1 MDSTATLRQR
11 IYEMLMESQF
21 WPPGQMQAYQ
31 RSQLAQL
38 LRHAKST
45 VPFYKA
51 RLDAVFDKNG
61 GIEWSRWREIPIVTR
76 AELREHRTELLAR
89 ELPPGHGPTKDFS
102 TSGSSGVPVTVTAT
116 AIASAARAAA
126 TQRMRTLHK
135 VDASRN
141 FATFVFPHELK
152 GEIFNDGGMPA
163 WSFELQD
170 GGIKNI
176 RINLFLSDAR
186 KLEILARE
194 GVGSLS
200 HLPNTAEIL
209 AYENNKLG
217 KPLRL
222 ESFLFYGQHVSD
234 EQRQKV
240 AESFGARC
248 ISIYSSKEAGLMAC
262 QCPAHN
268 HLHIDSEQ
276 VFLEVLNERGLP
288 CEPGETGRVVV
299 TPLYSTA
306 QPLIRYE
313 QGDLATLGP
322 YCDCGSKLPV
332 LLRIDG
338 RQDPIFRFPD
348 RLGSEVL
355 IDKSMLQET
364 LRAAAIQMAQT
375 RELKFEIRYVAD
387 ADATPG
393 AKTKINKHLRRV
405 LHPKLSFE
413 YKRLAEI
420 PRNAGGKQQRFV
432 REFA

>member
-1 MDSTATLRQR
+1 MDSTAALRQR
-11 IYEMLMESQF
+11 IYEMLMESRF

-31 RSQLAQL
+31 HSQLAQL

-45 VPFYKA
+45 VPFYKT

-61 GIEWSRWREIPIVTR
+61 DIDWSRWNEIPIISR

-116 AIASAARAAA
+116 AIASAAQSAA

-135 VDASRN
+135 VDASKN

-152 GEIFNDGGMPA
+152 GQIFKDGSTPA

-170 GGIKNI
+170 GGTKNI
-176 RINLFLSDAR
+176 KINLFLSDAR
-186 KLEILARE
+186 KLEILVRQE
-194 GVGSLS
+194 VGSLS

-222 ESFLFYGQHVSD
+222 ESFLFYGQHVSA

-248 ISIYSSKEAGLMAC
+248 ISIYSSKEAGLMAS

-268 HLHIDSEQ
+268 HFHIDSEQ
-276 VFLEVLNERGLP
+276 VLLEVLNERDLP
-288 CEPGETGRVVV
+288 CAPGETGRVVV

-313 QGDLATLGP
+313 QGDLATLGQA
-322 YCDCGSKLPV
+322 CDCGSELPV
-332 LLRIDG
+332 LQRIDG

-393 AKTKINKHLRRV
+393 AKSKINKHLRQV

-432 REFA
+432 CEFA

>member
-1 MDSTATLRQR
+1 MDSTAPLRQR
-11 IYEMLMESQF
+11 IYEMLMESQY
-21 WPPGQMQAYQ
+21 WPPRQMLEFQ

-38 LRHAKST
+38 LRHAKAT
-45 VPFYKA
+45 VPFYKT
-51 RLDAVFDKNG
+51 RLDPVFSENG
-61 GIEWSRWREIPIVTR
+61 DVDWNRWHEIPILTR
-76 AELREHRTELLAR
+76 ADLRERRTELLAQ
-89 ELPPGHGPTKDFS
+89 ELPSGHGPTRDFS
-102 TSGSSGVPVTVTAT
+102 TSGSSGVPITVTAT
-116 AIASAARAAA
+116 AIASVARSAA

-135 VDASRN
+135 LDASKH
-141 FATFVFPHELK
+141 FATFVFPHQLT
-152 GEIFNDGGMPA
+152 GTIFNDGDTPA
-163 WSFELQD
+163 WSLELQN

-176 RINLFLSDAR
+176 KINLFLPDAR
-186 KLEILARE
+186 KLEILVQE
-194 GVGSLS
+194 NVGSLS

-222 ESFLFYGQHVSD
+222 ESFLFYGQHISD

-248 ISIYSSKEAGLMAC
+248 ISIYSSKEAGVMAS
-262 QCPAHN
+262 QCPTHN
-268 HLHIDSEQ
+268 HFHIAGEL
-276 VFLEVLNERGLP
+276 VFLEVLNERNLP
-288 CEPGETGRVVV
+288 CLAGETGRVVV
-299 TPLYSTA
+299 TPFHSTA

-313 QGDLATLGP
+313 QGDLATLGGG
-322 YCDCGSKLPV
+322 CGCGSQLPV

-348 RLGSEVL
+348 RLGNEVL
-355 IDKSMLQET
+355 IDKSMLQKT

-393 AKTKINKHLRRV
+393 AKAKINKHLRLV
-405 LHPKLSFE
+405 LHPELNFE

>member
-1 MDSTATLRQR
+1 MDSTAALRQR
-11 IYEMLMESQF
+11 IYEMLMESRF

-31 RSQLAQL
+31 HSQLAQL

-45 VPFYKA
+45 VPFYKT

-61 GIEWSRWREIPIVTR
+61 DIDWSRWNEIPIISR

-116 AIASAARAAA
+116 AIASAAQSAA
-126 TQRMRTLHK
+126 TQRTRTLHK
-135 VDASRN
+135 VDASKN

-152 GEIFNDGGMPA
+152 GQVFNDGSTPA

-170 GGIKNI
+170 GGTKNI
-176 RINLFLSDAR
+176 KINLFLSDAR
-186 KLEILARE
+186 KLEILVRQE
-194 GVGSLS
+194 VGSLS

-248 ISIYSSKEAGLMAC
+248 ISIYSSKEAGLMAS

-268 HLHIDSEQ
+268 HFHIDSEQ
-276 VFLEVLNERGLP
+276 VLLEVLNERDLP
-288 CEPGETGRVVV
+288 CAPGETGRVVV

-313 QGDLATLGP
+313 QGDLATLGQA
-322 YCDCGSKLPV
+322 CDCGSELPV
-332 LLRIDG
+332 LQRIDG

-393 AKTKINKHLRRV
+393 AKSKINKHLRQV

-432 REFA
+432 CEFA

>member
-1 MDSTATLRQR
+1 
-11 IYEMLMESQF
+11 
-21 WPPGQMQAYQ
+21 
-31 RSQLAQL
+31 
-38 LRHAKST
+38 
-45 VPFYKA
+45 
-51 RLDAVFDKNG
+51 
-61 GIEWSRWREIPIVTR
+61 
-76 AELREHRTELLAR
+76 
-89 ELPPGHGPTKDFS
+89 
-102 TSGSSGVPVTVTAT
+102 
-116 AIASAARAAA
+116 
-126 TQRMRTLHK
+126 
-135 VDASRN
+135 
-141 FATFVFPHELK
+141 
-152 GEIFNDGGMPA
+152 
-163 WSFELQD
+163 
-170 GGIKNI
+170 
-176 RINLFLSDAR
+176 
-186 KLEILARE
+186 
-194 GVGSLS
+194 
-200 HLPNTAEIL
+200 
-209 AYENNKLG
+209 
-217 KPLRL
+217 
-222 ESFLFYGQHVSD
+222 
-234 EQRQKV
+234 
-240 AESFGARC
+240 
-248 ISIYSSKEAGLMAC
+248 MAC